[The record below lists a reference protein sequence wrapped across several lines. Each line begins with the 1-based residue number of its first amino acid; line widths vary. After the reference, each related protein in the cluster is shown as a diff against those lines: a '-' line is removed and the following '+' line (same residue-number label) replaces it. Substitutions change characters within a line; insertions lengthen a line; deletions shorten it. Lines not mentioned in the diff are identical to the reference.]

1 MSLRQLLATI
11 LGICLLPILFSACN
25 ATSPVPTGTVAVVE
39 ITSTTVS
46 TSEPTVTPV
55 PPTAT
60 PVPLAAVVNGEGIR
74 LDEYQAELAQFQ
86 ASTTITGTKLATDT
100 NTVVLNELVD
110 QTLLAQAA
118 AEDGYSVDD
127 TLLQSRISALE
138 SQLGGA
144 QALKDWQSAHGYT
157 EDTFTLALKRSIGAA
172 WMRDH
177 IATAVP
183 ETADE
188 VHVQQIL
195 LPTKAQADEVYAS
208 LQTGKDFQQAASK
221 YDPLTNGDLGWF
233 PRGYLNDPTIEDTA
247 FSLQPGQYSQ
257 VIQTVVGYHILY
269 LLERDPQHPL
279 QPDAR
284 RVLQVTSVQDWLSE
298 RRKQSDIQILL
309 P

>member
-1 MSLRQLLATI
+1 
-11 LGICLLPILFSACN
+11 
-25 ATSPVPTGTVAVVE
+25 
-39 ITSTTVS
+39 
-46 TSEPTVTPV
+46 
-55 PPTAT
+55 
-60 PVPLAAVVNGEGIR
+60 
-74 LDEYQAELAQFQ
+74 LDEFQAELAQFQ

-127 TLLQSRISALE
+127 TLLQSRISVLE

-144 QALKDWQSAHGYT
+144 QALKDWQLAHGYT

-208 LQTGKDFQQAASK
+208 LQTGKDFQQVASK
-221 YDPLTNGDLGWF
+221 YDPMTNGDLGWF
-233 PRGYLNDPTIEDTA
+233 PRGYLNDPTIEDAA

-257 VIQTVVGYHILY
+257 VIQTAVGYHILY